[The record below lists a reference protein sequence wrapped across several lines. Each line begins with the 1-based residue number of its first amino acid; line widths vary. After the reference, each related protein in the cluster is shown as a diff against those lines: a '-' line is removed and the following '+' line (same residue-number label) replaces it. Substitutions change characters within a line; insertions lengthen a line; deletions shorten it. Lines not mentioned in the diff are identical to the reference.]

1 MRSTLLSA
9 AALAALCLGSAAF
22 AASMHTRVFTGSGT
36 FTVPANA
43 KAAQEFLFTV
53 IGGGGG
59 AGGCDGTQGGVSG
72 GGGSGG
78 AGFASCSGFNPSD
91 TITVAVGTGGTGGT
105 AGGGSAGS
113 GGTTS
118 LTYAGTAIVSS
129 TGGAGS
135 LGSPSG
141 FFGSPGAGGT
151 FTAGAGSTGLT
162 LQASLNYVAPEGFSA
177 RAMVSTPLDLGTVP
191 GGANPLGRTG
201 TVFNHNG
208 VLGGGGLGCF
218 SQAIAGGSGGT
229 GVVIVTW
236 VQ

>member
-1 MRSTLLSA
+1 MKSA
-9 AALAALCLGSAAF
+9 LFLTVALGALCLGGAAL

-43 KAAQEFLFTV
+43 KATQEFLFTV

-59 AGGCDGTQGGVSG
+59 AGGCDGTQKGITG

-78 AGFASCSGFNPSD
+78 AGFASFSGFNPSD
-91 TITVAVGTGGTGGT
+91 TITVTVGTGGTGGT
-105 AGGGSAGS
+105 AGGGN
-113 GGTTS
+113 GGGGGATS

-129 TGGAGS
+129 TGGGSS
-135 LGSPSG
+135 LGSTTG

-151 FTAGAGSTGLT
+151 FTAGVGSTGLT
-162 LQASLNYVAPEGFSA
+162 LQASLDYVAPEGLGP
-177 RAMVSTPLDLGTVP
+177 RAMVSTPLDIGTVP

-201 TVFNHNG
+201 TVFSHNG